1 MKNNNKERKVLHIAS
16 LVLGI
21 ISILTG
27 LFWYMALPTGIM
39 AIIFGIKSYR
49 GYRSKIGLSGFII
62 GIVGTS
68 ITVFIYLTLI
78 ILILLQNYF

>member
-1 MKNNNKERKVLHIAS
+1 MNNKEHKVLHIAS

-49 GYRSKIGLSGFII
+49 GYGNKIGLAGFII

-68 ITVFIYLTLI
+68 ITVFIYLSLI
-78 ILILLQNYF
+78 ILILLQNYY

>member
-1 MKNNNKERKVLHIAS
+1 MINNRKKNKVLHIAA

-21 ISILTG
+21 ISVMTG

-39 AIIFGIKSYR
+39 AIVFGIKSYR
-49 GYRSKIGLSGFII
+49 GYGSKLGLSGFIL

-68 ITVFIYLTLI
+68 ITVFIYLSFII
-78 ILILLQNYF
+78 ILILQNYS

>member
-1 MKNNNKERKVLHIAS
+1 MKNKNKDRRVLHIVS

-39 AIIFGIKSYR
+39 AIIFGVKSYR
-49 GYRSKIGLSGFII
+49 GYGSKIGLSGLIT